1 MYPLSRARVRA
12 TARASQLLDRD
23 WISICVFTPSDWECL
38 LLALQPCLRPRPA
51 NRRGRRVQIT
61 VGSSSAPPHQH
72 SPACCSPP
80 AGVPPTRSSQRN
92 SPSRTPV
99 LPERTKSPPLHRRLT
114 RRLCSKAVAAPKPS
128 RWLGLAAAAAAAARG
143 IEMRRP
149 GGSASWRRCACEARF
164 RHLAALRELN
174 LLLSERLLLSQ
185 LLVELFRNLALEAVE
200 GGAEVVQDVSG
211 AVAVSRSVVREVHWV
226 LNHEVIL
233 VHLR

>member
-99 LPERTKSPPLHRRLT
+99 RPERTKSPPLHRRLT

-149 GGSASWRRCACEARF
+149 GGSASWRRCASGARPPSLPF
-164 RHLAALRELN
+164 GQRAAA
-174 LLLSERLLLSQ
+174 LLLSRSTARGLRGALSPSRCSERTESP
-185 LLVELFRNLALEAVE
+185 ALGAPPTEPAA
-200 GGAEVVQDVSG
+200 GGTAS
-211 AVAVSRSVVREVHWV
+211 
-226 LNHEVIL
+226 
-233 VHLR
+233 